1 MFDPKSDYAR
11 NKKDPDAIVY
21 IDSYGNLIRL
31 TRSDFA
37 SEEEFLRWKSWS
49 DENHH
54 TIEKADHVFSNHTL
68 SLDCMA
74 EGAVAAP
81 SPEESL
87 IGVCEEQE
95 RRELHSLLMEGL
107 DSCLTPT
114 QRRRFWLHLVEGLTV
129 RQIAEIENVSH
140 PSAVESLAAAKQ
152 RLYEFLKKG
161 K

>member
-1 MFDPKSDYAR
+1 MFNPKSDYAL

-21 IDSYGNLIRL
+21 KDSYGNLIRL

-37 SEEEFLRWKSWS
+37 NEEEFLRWKSWS

-54 TIEKADHVFSNHTL
+54 AIENSDHVFSNHTL
-68 SLDCMA
+68 SLDYMA
-74 EGAVAAP
+74 EGAVAVH
-81 SPEESL
+81 SPEDAL
-87 IGVCEEQE
+87 IGVCEEKEQ
-95 RRELHSLLMEGL
+95 RDLYNLLMAGF

-114 QRRRFWLHLVEGLTV
+114 QRRRCWLHWVEGLTV

-140 PSAVESLAAAKQ
+140 PSVVESLAAAKQ